1 MVTVTIPKK
10 EYQRLSEKALRYE
23 YLRQLLEEDIFASP
37 PIKNTKDVVREFKKS
52 GLYNRKFLKS
62 LEGGLTRSSYFRE
75 K

>member
-23 YLRQLLEEDIFASP
+23 YLRQFLEEDFFACP
-37 PIKNTKDVVREFKKS
+37 PTKNTKDAIMEFKKS
-52 GLYNRKFLKS
+52 GLYNQKFLKS
-62 LEGGLTRSSYFRE
+62 LERGLARSSYFRT

>member
-10 EYQRLSEKALRYE
+10 EYQLLAEKALRYE

-37 PIKNTKDVVREFKKS
+37 PTKNAKNAVEEFKRS
-52 GLYNRKFLKS
+52 GLYSEKFLQS
-62 LEGGLTRSSYFRE
+62 LKRGVARSSYFRV